1 VFTWLLVFVFDTF
14 GGQLEIEAA
23 TIKARILAICP
34 AKVRALAARVER
46 SPVGYRLARGASWS
60 LAGVVIARFLGL
72 LSSIVAARL
81 LGKVSFGALGILQST
96 TAMFQVFA
104 GAAMGLTATKHVAE
118 FRCTDP
124 GRAGRIIALSNAVAG
139 AAGILLAVLLVIF
152 APWLATHTL
161 AEPQLTP
168 LLRLGALVLLLG
180 SLSGTQAGALA
191 GFECFKELAHVN
203 LWSGL
208 FGFPV
213 TVAAVYWDGL
223 TGAVW
228 ALVLTMAFT
237 CVMNFLVL
245 QRAAKQRDIRI
256 TLRSSRQ
263 EWPLL
268 WTFTLPT
275 LLGAILTAPV
285 YWACNAMLVNRP
297 GGYAE
302 MGILNAA
309 NQWYVAVLFVPGVL
323 AQVLLP
329 IITERLSQQQR
340 EHSRR
345 LLRAS
350 IIANGVIAAVIV
362 TVGGIFSP
370 VIMRF
375 YGAQFAGA
383 WPTLV
388 AVLLAAGLQ
397 TLQTPIYDFMIAKG
411 RMWTILWLNA
421 AWAATI
427 LAMTALLV
435 RWGAFG
441 VASARLLA
449 YIATVCWISVIAYRL
464 LASKT
469 NLQSQLPRRGS

>member
-1 VFTWLLVFVFDTF
+1 
-14 GGQLEIEAA
+14 LEVEAA
-23 TIKARILAICP
+23 TIRARILATCP
-34 AKVRALAARVER
+34 ANVRALANRVER
-46 SPVGYRLARGASWS
+46 SPLGYRLARGALWS
-60 LAGVVIARFLGL
+60 LVGVVIARSLGL
-72 LSSIVAARL
+72 LASIVAARL
-81 LGKVSFGALGILQST
+81 LGKVSFGKLGILQST
-96 TAMFQVFA
+96 TAMFQIFA
-104 GAAMGLTATKHVAE
+104 GAAMGLMATKHVAE

-124 GRAGRIIALSNAVAG
+124 ERAGRIIALSDAVAG
-139 AAGILLAVLLVIF
+139 AAGTLLAVLLAIF

-161 AEPQLTP
+161 ADPQLKT
-168 LLRLGALVLLLG
+168 LLRLGAPLLLLG
-180 SLSGTQAGALA
+180 SLSGAQTGALS

-213 TVAAVYWDGL
+213 TVVAVWWDGL
-223 TGAVW
+223 AGAVW

-237 CVMNFLVL
+237 CAMNFIVL

-275 LLGAILTAPV
+275 LLGGILTAPV
-285 YWACNAMLVNRP
+285 FWACNAMLVNRP

-309 NQWYVAVLFVPGVL
+309 NQWYAAVLFVPGML
-323 AQVLLP
+323 GQVLLP
-329 IITERLSQQQR
+329 IITERLSQGHQ

-345 LLRAS
+345 LLRVS
-350 IIANGVIAAVIV
+350 ITGNGVIAAVIV
-362 TVGGIFSP
+362 ALGAIFSP
-370 VIMRF
+370 LIMRF
-375 YGAQFAGA
+375 YGAQFADA
-383 WPTLV
+383 WPTLI

-397 TLQTPIYDFMIAKG
+397 ALQTPIFDFMIAKG
-411 RMWTILWLNA
+411 RMWTTRWLLA
-421 AWAATI
+421 AWAATL
-427 LAMTALLV
+427 LAVTALLV

-441 VASARLLA
+441 LASARLVA
-449 YIATVCWISVIAYRL
+449 YIASTCWISVVAYRL

-469 NLQSQLPRRGS
+469 NLQSRVLMK